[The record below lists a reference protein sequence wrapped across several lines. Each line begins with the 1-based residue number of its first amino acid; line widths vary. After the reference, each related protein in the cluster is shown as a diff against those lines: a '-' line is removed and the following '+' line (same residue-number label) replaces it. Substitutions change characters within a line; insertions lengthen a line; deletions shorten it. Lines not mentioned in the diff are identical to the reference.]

1 MPAERARDRLLKK
14 LSREISDKRVLDAIA
29 AVRRERFVR
38 QADRHVA
45 YDDVALGIA
54 AGQTISQPTIVAIM
68 LQEMELK
75 RFDRVLEIGTG
86 SGYQAAVL
94 SELVREVVTV
104 ERVPELAESSREIL
118 ARMGYD
124 NVRVEN
130 AGAILG
136 WPAAAPYDAIVVA
149 AAAPRLPRTLI
160 GQLEIGG
167 RLVIPVGNL
176 REQSLM
182 KVVRTLD
189 GVVTRALG
197 ACRFVPLIGRDA
209 WAESDLGN

>member
-1 MPAERARDRLLKK
+1 MPAERARDRLLRK
-14 LSREISDKRVLDAIA
+14 LSGEISDKRVLDAIA

-38 QADRHVA
+38 QVDRHVA

-104 ERVPELAESSREIL
+104 ERVPELAESSREI
-118 ARMGYD
+118 
-124 NVRVEN
+124 
-130 AGAILG
+130 
-136 WPAAAPYDAIVVA
+136 WH
-149 AAAPRLPRTLI
+149 
-160 GQLEIGG
+160 
-167 RLVIPVGNL
+167 
-176 REQSLM
+176 
-182 KVVRTLD
+182 
-189 GVVTRALG
+189 
-197 ACRFVPLIGRDA
+197 A
-209 WAESDLGN
+209 WGTITSC

>member
-1 MPAERARDRLLKK
+1 MPAERARDRLLRK
-14 LSREISDKRVLDAIA
+14 LSGEISDKRVLDAIA

-38 QADRHVA
+38 QADRHAA
-45 YDDVALGIA
+45 YEDVALGIA

-86 SGYQAAVL
+86 SGYQAAIL
-94 SELVREVVTV
+94 GELAREVVTV
-104 ERVPELAESSREIL
+104 ERVPQLAESAREVL
-118 ARMGYD
+118 ERMGYD
-124 NVRVEN
+124 NVRVED
-130 AGAILG
+130 AGPILG
-136 WPAAAPYDAIVVA
+136 WPAGAPYDAIVVA

-167 RLVIPVGNL
+167 RLVIPVGDL

-182 KVVRTLD
+182 KVVRTMD

-209 WAESDLGN
+209 WSESDLSS